1 MLLQILSLENDIY
14 YESASHFGQALSLM
28 TLLRG
33 TYHHLQ
39 LQCHYFP
46 KDLCEKYGV
55 RNNQIFIGKN
65 EEGIK
70 LVTKDMVD
78 CIDMHMNEATKRS
91 KEFSKLYKSLMLI
104 DTSSLSW
111 MKKLKKLDYNI
122 YDSSLYYPT
131 NELMLE
137 LKLIQRKLILPFS

>member
-1 MLLQILSLENDIY
+1 
-14 YESASHFGQALSLM
+14 M

-39 LQCHYFP
+39 MQCHYFP
-46 KDLCEKYGV
+46 KDLCQKHGV
-55 RNNQIFIGKN
+55 KNNQIFIGQN

-70 LVTKDMVD
+70 LVTKDMTD
-78 CIDMHMNEATKRS
+78 CIENHMIEATKRS
-91 KEFSKLYKSLMLI
+91 KEFSKLYKSLLLI
-104 DTSSLSW
+104 DTASLTW

-137 LKLIQRKLILPFS
+137 LRLMKRKVLLNFT